1 MNTLN
6 LTQIPSKLE
15 VLGKRRNNESLTTE
29 EEIMVIKWDIET
41 LIGYTDVLEKRIE
54 ELEGN
59 KTEVDAQ
66 PKKLKGVYTIKEM
79 YFVNAYEYKGKEFA
93 NYMVRLDG
101 DDNLYAWDRILP
113 IKNSITAGDLI
124 YCEIENDKLR
134 NVKSLKNI

>member
-6 LTQIPSKLE
+6 LTQIPSTLE

-29 EEIMVIKWDIET
+29 EEIMVIKWDLHT
-41 LIGYTDVLEKRIE
+41 LIEYTDVLEKRIE

-59 KTEVDAQ
+59 KTEVGTQ
-66 PKKLKGVYTIKEM
+66 PKKLKGVYTIREM
-79 YFVNAYEYKGKEFA
+79 YFVNEYEYRGKEFA
-93 NYMVRLDG
+93 NFMVRLDG

-113 IKNSITAGDLI
+113 IKNSVTAGHLI

-134 NVKSLKNI
+134 NVKSLQNI